1 MGGRGASS
9 GISKAGK
16 VYGTEYNT
24 IYQVENIKF
33 IVQNEKTSIKTPME
47 TMTKMVKG
55 INK

>member
-33 IVQNEKTSIKTPME
+33 IVQNEKTSIKTPS
-47 TMTKMVKG
+47 TSATRPA
-55 INK
+55 NRL